1 MGKAMG
7 TDPLAQFQKSHGDRP
22 LGPIS
27 KKAMGTDPLAQFQK
41 SHGDR
46 PLGQFQKKPWDLT
59 PWLLKF
65 I

>member
-1 MGKAMG
+1 MAQFQKSHGDRPLGPISKKSMG

-27 KKAMGTDPLAQFQK
+27 KRAMGPDPLA
-41 SHGDR
+41 H
-46 PLGQFQKKPWDLT
+46 
-59 PWLLKF
+59 PWLLNF